1 MKSSTNVRHLALG
14 GLIAAVYVILS
25 VGLAPISYGPVQL
38 RVAEALTILAVLSP
52 VAIPGLTVGCLLA
65 NLVGVYLG
73 MTLPLDVVIG
83 TLATFLAAVASYGLR
98 RFTVGGLPLLSG
110 LMPVLFNAVIVGWE
124 LWYFFTEVHTLG
136 TFLLNAF
143 WVGIGELIAVMVL
156 GMILYQ
162 VLKKSGLGR
171 VLFSGARQA

>member
-98 RFTVGGLPLLSG
+98 RFTLGADAGFIQRGDRGLG
-110 LMPVLFNAVIVGWE
+110 AVVLFHRGPHPGHLFAQRLLGGHRGADCRHGVGHDP
-124 LWYFFTEVHTLG
+124 L
-136 TFLLNAF
+136 
-143 WVGIGELIAVMVL
+143 
-156 GMILYQ
+156 
-162 VLKKSGLGR
+162 
-171 VLFSGARQA
+171 